1 MKKFQLLISGPFAA
15 GTLAVLGLALLG
27 TAASADQGKKR
38 FTVDVAMNGQTFFDF
53 EENPDPERAGIP
65 PNGSPFIIQG
75 YIYRGGTFEL
85 YGDTSGVN
93 EDGSPQFPDR
103 VIGNWICRGWHLQDG
118 DAVTGVVVA
127 TTQIFN
133 FDVDRPGKHMLVTDG
148 IELADFDVPFKRAVT
163 GGTGVF
169 NRVSGELEQTYVWE
183 EPEFL
188 NASGGFNTT
197 FEFQLQQALR
207 HLPLSFFHWR

>member
-1 MKKFQLLISGPFAA
+1 MNRLQASISGPRTALAFAA
-15 GTLAVLGLALLG
+15 LACALL
-27 TAASADQGKKR
+27 AAPASADQSRKR
-38 FTVDVAMNGQTFFDF
+38 FSVDVAMNGTTFFDF
-53 EENPDPERAGIP
+53 EQNPDPARAGIP

-93 EDGSPQFPDR
+93 ADGSPQFPDR
-103 VIGNWICRGWHLQDG
+103 VIGTWICRGWHLQDG
-118 DAVTGVVVA
+118 DALAGPVVA
-127 TTQIFN
+127 TTQIFD
-133 FDVDRPGKHMLVTDG
+133 FEPDHPGRQILVTDG

-163 GGTGVF
+163 GGTGAF
-169 NRVSGELEQTYVWE
+169 NRVAGELVQTYVWE

-197 FEFQLQQALR
+197 FEFRLQQAVK
-207 HLPLSFFHWR
+207 HLPVAFFHGR